1 MYFIFICICQERM
14 NLQLYNLQYIYL
26 KFLAISLS
34 THLTSSDPD
43 LLSSD
48 HVLYTV
54 PGPHTY
60 DYNLD
65 FNITSNCTPS

>member
-1 MYFIFICICQERM
+1 MYMLRENEIAI
-14 NLQLYNLQYIYL
+14 YIYVYI

-34 THLTSSDPD
+34 THLPSQLLD

-48 HVLYTV
+48 HVLYIV
-54 PGPHTY
+54 PGPRIY

-65 FNITSNCTPS
+65 FDITSNCTPS